1 MKKDDI
7 MKYRKNIAYG
17 VTGVALASFMI
28 TGIHMQTD
36 AKSNK
41 AKSEGNISAEVTIPS
56 AGIAKLLV
64 NNENENSAKSNKTE
78 DKSVDNKLS
87 GGIAQFLIIII

>member
-41 AKSEGNISAEVTIPS
+41 AKFEGNISAEVKKMKI
-56 AGIAKLLV
+56 KV
-64 NNENENSAKSNKTE
+64 
-78 DKSVDNKLS
+78 
-87 GGIAQFLIIII
+87 LIINYQVV

>member
-1 MKKDDI
+1 
-7 MKYRKNIAYG
+7 
-17 VTGVALASFMI
+17 
-28 TGIHMQTD
+28 MQTD

-41 AKSEGNISAEVTIPS
+41 AKSDSNISAEVTIPS

-64 NNENENSAKSNKTE
+64 NNEKENSAKSNKTE

-87 GGIAQFLIIII
+87 GGIASILNNYYIDNFQLSIVKPNFD